1 MPINFSAAPQA
12 LGYLYQIRM
21 ALLFLLQQPDEAVL
35 IIEGLDDIEIPN
47 IGPGV
52 TLHQLKHHISREAS
66 LSDTSSDLWKTL
78 RVWSTQLAD
87 NRFDL
92 GSSLFALTTTATANE
107 GSIASLL
114 RDSRAR
120 NTREAHDRLVEITT
134 NSSNLGLEP
143 SFDAFLGLSP
153 PLRQVLVNAIYI
165 FDQAPDILDCT
176 SKIKARIRP
185 AVRQQFVDSLYER
198 VEGWWFAKAVSHL
211 AKCTDNQSIMA
222 FSLNEKIASLVE
234 EFQSNNLPIDFLNIA
249 PDEPIYSSLETKLF
263 VEQLVSIGVSPKR
276 IRSAILDYYRAFE
289 QRSKWAREDLLIDGE
304 LEAFEAK
311 LVDEWD
317 RFSTALQEDLTPE
330 SSELELQ
337 TLGKKVLNWAEF
349 DALHLRIRPKVEE
362 DYVRRGSF
370 HILADKT
377 PRPSIYWHP
386 KFLERLETLL
396 LPEES

>member
-1 MPINFSAAPQA
+1 MSVNFSAAPQA
-12 LGYLYQIRM
+12 LGYLYQARM

-47 IGPGV
+47 VGPGV
-52 TLHQLKHHISREAS
+52 TLHQLKHHISRSAS

-78 RVWSTQLAD
+78 RIWSTHLAAG
-87 NRFDL
+87 RIDL
-92 GSSLFALTTTATANE
+92 GASSFALTTTATANE
-107 GSIASLL
+107 GSIALLL

-120 NTREAHDRLVEITT
+120 NPEEAHDRLVQIAT
-134 NSSNLGLEP
+134 NSSSEDLKS
-143 SFDAFLGLSP
+143 SFDAFLELSE
-153 PLRQVLVNAIYI
+153 PLRRVLVNAIYV

-198 VEGWWFAKAVSHL
+198 VEGWWFAKVVSHL
-211 AKCTDNQSIMA
+211 AKCTGEQSIMA

-234 EFQSNNLPIDFLNIA
+234 EFQSNNLPIDFLNIS
-249 PDEPIYSSLETKLF
+249 PGESVYSSLETKLF
-263 VEQLVSIGVSPKR
+263 VKQLNTIGVSPKR

-304 LEAFEAK
+304 LEVFERK

-317 RFSTALQEDLTPE
+317 RFSTALQEELTTE
-330 SSELELQ
+330 SGESELQ
-337 TLGKKVLNWAEF
+337 DLGRKVFNWAEF
-349 DALHLRIRPKVEE
+349 DALHLKIRSKVEE

-370 HILADKT
+370 HILADKK
-377 PRPSIYWHP
+377 PKPSIYWHP
-386 KFLERLETLL
+386 KFLDKLETFL
-396 LPEES
+396 LPGES